1 MKYLRFYIRFLKLF
15 PDLGLLSLITGRVKF
30 LLILEFRICVILL
43 RLFKL
48 IRILILRFLISLL
61 RITEFR
67 ICRILLRFFQYIRLY
82 GDICVLKDFLF
93 SFFSFLPDPLLD
105 LFFDGLS
112 KVILIILVQGR
123 LCYSILKLTEK
134 LIFLCSG
141 VEIPDPSLQ

>member
-1 MKYLRFYIRFLKLF
+1 MIT
-15 PDLGLLSLITGRVKF
+15 LLVEVLCIT
-30 LLILEFRICVILL
+30 EFRICRILL
-43 RLFKL
+43 LL
-48 IRILILRFLISLL
+48 LILILLSIIRILISILF
-61 RITEFR
+61 TVEFC

-93 SFFSFLPDPLLD
+93 SFFSFLLDPLLD

-112 KVILIILVQGR
+112 KVKLIILVQGR
-123 LCYSILKLTEK
+123 LRYSILKLTEK